1 MVTLEFAMKH
11 AVSKTLLKCHA
22 AYQFEPFK
30 EWISKW
36 PTQFVLIV
44 LELDFTQRL
53 VGIFPSVD

>member
-44 LELDFTQRL
+44 LELDFT
-53 VGIFPSVD
+53 